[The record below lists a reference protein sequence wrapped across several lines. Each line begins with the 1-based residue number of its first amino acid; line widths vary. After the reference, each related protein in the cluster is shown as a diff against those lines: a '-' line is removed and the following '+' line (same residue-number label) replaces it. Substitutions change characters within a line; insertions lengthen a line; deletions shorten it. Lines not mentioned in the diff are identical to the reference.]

1 MSLLTLLASIYRRF
15 FSPCLSGVLWPS
27 VVTMLRLRIHF
38 RRTTMVQAIR

>member
-1 MSLLTLLASIYRRF
+1 MSLLTPLASIYRR

-38 RRTTMVQAIR
+38 RRTAMVQAIR